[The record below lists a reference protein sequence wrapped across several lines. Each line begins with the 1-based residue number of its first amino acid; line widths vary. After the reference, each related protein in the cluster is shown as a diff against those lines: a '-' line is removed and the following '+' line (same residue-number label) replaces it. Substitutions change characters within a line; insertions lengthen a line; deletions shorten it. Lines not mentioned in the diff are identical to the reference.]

1 MTRTQDLTLIGLV
14 SAMFLTNLILI
25 GLIASYAVKVTHT
38 DYRYELLK
46 EDYTRQ
52 IVRLEQEREV
62 RLGRIQEQLQ
72 GLQFVMDRRFDFI
85 EDQAELRK
93 EEQPEKK

>member
-25 GLIASYAVKVTHT
+25 GLIASYAVKVTNN

-46 EDYTRQ
+46 EDYTRLIHRVEMNQ
-52 IVRLEQEREV
+52 DVEI
-62 RLGRIQEQLQ
+62 GRIQEQIQ
-72 GLQFVMDRRFDFI
+72 GLQFIMDKRFGFTGTTASPKKG
-85 EDQAELRK
+85 EDK
-93 EEQPEKK
+93 

>member
-25 GLIASYAVKVTHT
+25 GLIASYAIRVTNA

-46 EDYTRQ
+46 EDYTRL
-52 IVRLEQEREV
+52 IHRLEMNQDIKI
-62 RLGRIQEQLQ
+62 GRIQEQIRGVQ
-72 GLQFVMDRRFDFI
+72 FIMDKRFGLID
-85 EDQAELRK
+85 
-93 EEQPEKK
+93 EKASLNPNNKHIVE